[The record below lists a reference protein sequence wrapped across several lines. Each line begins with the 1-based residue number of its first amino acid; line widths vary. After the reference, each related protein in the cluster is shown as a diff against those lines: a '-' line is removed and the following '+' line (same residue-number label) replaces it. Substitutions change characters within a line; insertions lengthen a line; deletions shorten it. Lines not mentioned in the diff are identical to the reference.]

1 MNLLILKNVTVK
13 KNLLLCFVLAIAM
26 SMTSCVSKKKYTALQ
41 DQLEQ
46 QKKDCEQEIASIL
59 AQKEDVD
66 RRLVELNSQLS
77 ESKRSATS
85 SQNRVK
91 ELQDE
96 IDYLKRTNTNL
107 LGRLEELSV
116 LSRTGAESIKQ
127 SLNALDRQSKYIQD
141 LNTTMRRKDSLN
153 LVLVQK
159 LKRSLSDIN
168 DDDVNIEVKK
178 GVVFISLSDKLLFRS
193 GSTAITTEANN
204 VLGKIAKIVNDHNDF
219 DILVEGHTDSVP
231 ISTACIKDNWDLSV
245 LRATSIVRALQDQHG
260 VQPQRMTAGGRS
272 EYIEKASNETA
283 EGRAL
288 NRRTEIIVLPK
299 LDQYFSLMTTE

>member
-13 KNLLLCFVLAIAM
+13 KNLLLCLVLAIAM

-66 RRLVELNSQLS
+66 RRLVDLSSQLT

-85 SQNRVK
+85 SQSRVK

-127 SLNALDRQSKYIQD
+127 SLNALDRQGKYIQD

-193 GSTAITTEANN
+193 GSTAITAEANT

-219 DILVEGHTDSVP
+219 DILVEGHTDNVP
-231 ISTACIKDNWDLSV
+231 IATACIKDNWDLSV
-245 LRATSIVRALQDQHG
+245 LRATTIVRVLQDQHG
-260 VQPQRMTAGGRS
+260 VKSERMTAGGRS
-272 EYIEKASNETA
+272 EFIEKASNGSA
-283 EGRAL
+283 DGRSL

-299 LDQYFSLMTTE
+299 LDQYFSLMAP

>member
-1 MNLLILKNVTVK
+1 MKT
-13 KNLLLCFVLAIAM
+13 NLLLCLVLAVAM

-46 QKKDCEQEIASIL
+46 EKMDCEKEIAALL

-66 RRLVELNSQLS
+66 RRLVELNSQLTQS
-77 ESKRSATS
+77 RTAATS
-85 SQNRVK
+85 SQDRVK

-127 SLNALDRQSKYIQD
+127 SLDALDRQGRYIQD

-159 LKRSLSDIN
+159 LKRSLSDVN
-168 DDDVNIEVKK
+168 DSDVNVEVKK
-178 GVVFISLSDKLLFRS
+178 GVVYISLSDKLLFRS
-193 GSTAITTEANN
+193 GSTAITSEANS
-204 VLGKIAKIVNDHNDF
+204 VLGKIAKIVNDHSEF
-219 DILVEGHTDSVP
+219 EILVEGHTDSVP
-231 ISTACIKDNWDLSV
+231 ISTECIKDNWDLSV

-260 VQPQRMTAGGRS
+260 VKPERMTAGGRS
-272 EYIEKASNETA
+272 EYIEKATNDTA
-283 EGRAL
+283 EGRSL

-299 LDQYFSLMTTE
+299 LDQYFSLMAP

>member
-1 MNLLILKNVTVK
+1 
-13 KNLLLCFVLAIAM
+13 
-26 SMTSCVSKKKYTALQ
+26 MTSCVSKKKYTALQ

-46 QKKDCEQEIASIL
+46 EKKDCEQEIAALL

-66 RRLVELNSQLS
+66 RRLIELNSQLS
-77 ESKRSATS
+77 ESK
-85 SQNRVK
+85 SQASNSQSRVK

-116 LSRTGAESIKQ
+116 LSRTGAESIKK
-127 SLNALDRQSKYIQD
+127 SLNALDRQGKYIQD

-159 LKRSLSDIN
+159 LKRSLSDVN
-168 DDDVNIEVKK
+168 DDDVNVEVKK

-193 GSTAITTEANN
+193 GSTAITSEANS
-204 VLGKIAKIVNDHNDF
+204 VLAKIAKIVNDHNDF
-219 DILVEGHTDSVP
+219 DILVEGHTDNVP
-231 ISTACIKDNWDLSV
+231 IATSCIKDNWDLSV
-245 LRATSIVRALQDQHG
+245 LRATSIVRALQTEHD
-260 VQPQRMTAGGRS
+260 VNPKRMTAGGRS
-272 EYIEKASNETA
+272 EYIEKASNGSSD
-283 EGRAL
+283 GRAL

-299 LDQYFSLMTTE
+299 LDQYFSLMAPE

>member
-1 MNLLILKNVTVK
+1 MNLLNLKNVTVK
-13 KNLLLCFVLAIAM
+13 TNLLLCLVLAIAM

-46 QKKDCEQEIASIL
+46 EKKDCEQEIASIL

-77 ESKRSATS
+77 ESKTLASTN
-85 SQNRVK
+85 QNRVK
-91 ELQDE
+91 ELQEE

-127 SLNALDRQSKYIQD
+127 SLNALDRQGKYIQD

-159 LKRSLSDIN
+159 LKRSLSNVN
-168 DDDVNIEVKK
+168 DDDVNVEVKK

-193 GSTAITTEANN
+193 GSSAITSEANA
-204 VLGKIAKIVNDHNDF
+204 VLGKIAKIVNDHNEF
-219 DILVEGHTDSVP
+219 DILVEGHTDNVP
-231 ISTACIKDNWDLSV
+231 IATSCIKDNWDLSV
-245 LRATSIVRALQDQHG
+245 LRATSIVRELQNSHN
-260 VQPQRMTAGGRS
+260 VQPERMTAGGRS
-272 EYIEKASNETA
+272 EYIEKASNDSSD
-283 EGRAL
+283 GRSM

-299 LDQYFSLMTTE
+299 LDQYFSLMAP

>member
-1 MNLLILKNVTVK
+1 MKTNLLLILI
-13 KNLLLCFVLAIAM
+13 LAFGM
-26 SMTSCVSKKKYTALQ
+26 STMTSCVSKKKYSALQ

-46 QKKDCEQEIASIL
+46 EKKNCEQEIAALL

-66 RRLVELNSQLS
+66 RRLVDLNSQLS
-77 ESKRSATS
+77 ESKSMAS
-85 SQNRVK
+85 NSQNRVK

-127 SLNALDRQSKYIQD
+127 SLNALDRQGKYIQD

-153 LVLVQK
+153 LVLVTK
-159 LKRSLSDIN
+159 LKRSLSDVN
-168 DDDVNIEVKK
+168 DEDVNIEVKK

-193 GSTAITTEANN
+193 GSTAISAEANS
-204 VLGKIAKIVNDHNDF
+204 VLSKIAKIVNDHNEF
-219 DILVEGHTDSVP
+219 DILVEGHTDTVP
-231 ISTACIKDNWDLSV
+231 IATSCIKDNWDLSV
-245 LRATSIVRALQDQHG
+245 LRATSIVRALQDDHG
-260 VQPQRMTAGGRS
+260 VQPERMTAGGRS
-272 EYIEKASNETA
+272 EFISKASNESA
-283 EGRAL
+283 DGRAL

-299 LDQYFSLMTTE
+299 LDQYFSLMAP

>member
-1 MNLLILKNVTVK
+1 MKT
-13 KNLLLCFVLAIAM
+13 NLLLCLVLVIGM

-46 QKKDCEQEIASIL
+46 EKKDCEQEIAALL

-66 RRLVELNSQLS
+66 RRLIELNSQLS
-77 ESKRSATS
+77 DSK
-85 SQNRVK
+85 SQASNSQSRVK
-91 ELQDE
+91 ELQAE
-96 IDYLKRTNTNL
+96 IDYLKKTNTNL

-127 SLNALDRQSKYIQD
+127 SLNALDRQGKYIQD

-159 LKRSLSDIN
+159 LKRSLSDVN
-168 DDDVNIEVKK
+168 DDDVNVEVKK

-193 GSTAITTEANN
+193 GSTAITSDANS
-204 VLGKIAKIVNDHNDF
+204 VLGKIAKIVNDHSEF
-219 DILVEGHTDSVP
+219 DILVEGHTDNVP
-231 ISTACIKDNWDLSV
+231 IATSCIKDNWDLSV
-245 LRATSIVRALQDQHG
+245 LRATSIVRALQTEHS
-260 VQPQRMTAGGRS
+260 VNPKRMTAGGRS
-272 EYIEKASNETA
+272 EYIEKASNGSA
-283 EGRAL
+283 DGRAL

-299 LDQYFSLMTTE
+299 LDQYFSLMAPE